1 MITLKKAVSVFTLS
15 TLLHLTLVLLAT
27 GCASSPKT
35 ETLAA
40 PEQAQTPAAEA
51 STPAA
56 ARTDMTNTTPP
67 PKPPILCAKGAD
79 ERVLEVAEK
88 SPKCFLYYTK
98 GKIKKRVAWSKNG
111 NNHCESIR
119 DQMRQTLEKSG
130 YACRWQDAI

>member
-1 MITLKKAVSVFTLS
+1 MNIQNKLSSVLYYSVLFPLFTSSVF
-15 TLLHLTLVLLAT
+15 A
-27 GCASSPKT
+27 GCAGAVKT
-35 ETLAA
+35 EAPPVSSQTQVAA
-40 PEQAQTPAAEA
+40 SEATPA
-51 STPAA
+51 PAP
-56 ARTDMTNTTPP
+56 RTDLKNTTPP

-111 NNHCESIR
+111 NGHCESIR

-130 YACRWQDAI
+130 YACRWQDSI